1 MEFLLKVIETLT
13 SRYDKQTYSV
23 MSTTNTKEEKQIKYE
38 KKKNRKLEVTIKS
51 HGLKGQDLETWRKTS
66 TEAKPLLLS
75 LKTPVSHRED

>member
-1 MEFLLKVIETLT
+1 
-13 SRYDKQTYSV
+13 
-23 MSTTNTKEEKQIKYE
+23 MSTTNTKQEKQIKYE
-38 KKKNRKLEVTIKS
+38 KKKKTRKLEVTIES